1 MYPPAPAFGRRCV
14 KEYHVPG
21 SDLKLEQD
29 CTISVPV
36 NGLHHDPQFFPDPE
50 TFNPDRFSED
60 NKHNI
65 QPFTYMP
72 FGSGPRHC
80 IGKQQL
86 QFTAQASYVSFIQQL
101 NWLHN
106 HDKNWDSKP
115 LNTLCFLK
123 QIWAYMLWMFNC
135 KHNGR
140 WGNTIN
146 NTTRII

>member
-1 MYPPAPAFGRRCV
+1 MFTETLRMYPPAPLISRRCV

-29 CTISVPV
+29 CTINIPI

-80 IGKQQL
+80 IGKE
-86 QFTAQASYVSFIQQL
+86 
-101 NWLHN
+101 
-106 HDKNWDSKP
+106 
-115 LNTLCFLK
+115 
-123 QIWAYMLWMFNC
+123 
-135 KHNGR
+135 
-140 WGNTIN
+140 
-146 NTTRII
+146 